1 MASGLKTNLIISS
14 MESIVLDI
22 FDSAKKARDP
32 LIIDPVTPGA
42 LYDSGCLFGV
52 RGSLIRLISMLNAK

>member
-22 FDSAKKARDP
+22 FDSSKKVRDP

-42 LYDSGCLFGV
+42 LYFGV
-52 RGSLIRLISMLNAK
+52 CGSLIRLISMLNVK